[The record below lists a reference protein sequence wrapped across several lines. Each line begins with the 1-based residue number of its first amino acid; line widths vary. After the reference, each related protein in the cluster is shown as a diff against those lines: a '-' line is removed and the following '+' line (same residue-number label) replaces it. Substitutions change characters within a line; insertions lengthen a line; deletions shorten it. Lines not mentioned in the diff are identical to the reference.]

1 MRGAASIKLKWEI
14 VMLKVHTK
22 QIGTVATLCLQGQ
35 IVTGQTESLRAAVSV
50 LSGVS
55 SVILDFARVSTV
67 DAGGLGVLLGLREQA
82 AATGMRFA
90 LMNVTKGVSTVL
102 AVARL
107 DSVFEI
113 ISGVEFFP
121 MAQRERRA
129 SAAMLA
135 SCA

>member
-1 MRGAASIKLKWEI
+1 
-14 VMLKVHTK
+14 MLKVHTK
-22 QIGTVATLCLQGQ
+22 KLGTVAIVCLQGQ
-35 IVTGQTESLRAAVSV
+35 IVTGETERLRAAVSALAEV
-50 LSGVS
+50 N

-82 AATGMRFA
+82 ATQGIRFA

-107 DSVFEI
+107 DTVFEI
-113 ISGVEFFP
+113 TSGVEFFP
-121 MAQRERRA
+121 AVQHKRRA
-129 SAAMLA
+129 SAALLA

>member
-1 MRGAASIKLKWEI
+1 
-14 VMLKVHTK
+14 MLKVHTK
-22 QIGTVATLCLQGQ
+22 NLGTVAIVCLHGQ
-35 IVTGQTESLRAAVSV
+35 IVTGETERLRAAVSALV
-50 LSGVS
+50 GVN

-82 AATGMRFA
+82 GTQGIRFA

-102 AVARL
+102 TVARL
-107 DSVFEI
+107 NTVFEI
-113 ISGVEFFP
+113 TSGVEFFP
-121 MAQRERRA
+121 VVQHKRRA